1 MKRIIISVILL
12 SVTAFGCFY
21 SVYAVNEFTAKILD
35 KIQEVE
41 DAFEKGD
48 TEKSSEKAK
57 ELSEDWNKFI
67 DFAILVN
74 DLGHALEITS
84 SMAEIHSFAQ
94 EGNEELYA
102 ACDRAEAQIDMF
114 RDMQKPTLWKIL

>member
-12 SVTAFGCFY
+12 CITAFVCFY
-21 SVYAVNEFTAKILD
+21 SVYEVNEFTAKMLD
-35 KIQEVE
+35 KIHEVE

-48 TEKSSEKAK
+48 IEKSSEKAK

-74 DLGHALEITS
+74 DLGHSLEITS

-94 EGNEELYA
+94 EGNDELYA
-102 ACDRAEAQIDMF
+102 ACDRAETQIDIF

>member
-1 MKRIIISVILL
+1 MKRIVISVILL
-12 SVTAFGCFY
+12 CVVTFGCVY
-21 SVYAVNEFTAKILD
+21 SVFVVNDFTGKMLD
-35 KIQEVE
+35 KIHEVE
-41 DAFEKGD
+41 RAFEDGD
-48 TEKSSEKAK
+48 TEKSAEIAK
-57 ELSEDWNKFI
+57 ELSDDWNKFI

-94 EGNEELYA
+94 EGNDELYA

>member
-35 KIQEVE
+35 KIHEVE

-48 TEKSSEKAK
+48 
-57 ELSEDWNKFI
+57 
-67 DFAILVN
+67 
-74 DLGHALEITS
+74 
-84 SMAEIHSFAQ
+84 AE
-94 EGNEELYA
+94 
-102 ACDRAEAQIDMF
+102 
-114 RDMQKPTLWKIL
+114 